1 MPNFAPG
8 MHPRNSLSLPSLL
21 LALGLLCA
29 SVELFAQTGNR
40 DQYLTFRDSLNI
52 FRDGDR
58 LFIRHVVAPGQTL
71 FSLARFYGLE
81 LEEFLYYNPAFK
93 DRLPAIMDTVHIPIP
108 KKAILPYRYPD
119 YARWKVAPLFYTAQK
134 GETLYQIARRTFG
147 VPVDSLLHHNPL
159 QSEQLQPGD
168 VLFIGWLSTKGIPDS
183 IRQFTGHP
191 LWGRSHRLRSQYM
204 QQRKLSTEHQQ
215 QGYGNLIL
223 SESTDQELVILHN
236 EAPLNSVVAL
246 KNPLNNRIVFARI
259 IGQIPPGTYPPGTV
273 VVTSQ
278 TVARMLA
285 VKDDRYFIRIKYL
298 TP

>member
-1 MPNFAPG
+1 MY
-8 MHPRNSLSLPSLL
+8 PRNPHHPISALLILSL
-21 LALGLLCA
+21 LAA
-29 SVELFAQTGNR
+29 SFALSAQTGNR
-40 DQYLTFRDSLNI
+40 DQYLTFRDTLSI
-52 FRDGDR
+52 FRDADR

-81 LEEFLYYNPAFK
+81 LDEFLYYNPAFK
-93 DRLPAIMDTVHIPIP
+93 DRLPAIADTLQIPVP

-119 YARWKVAPLFYTAQK
+119 YARWKVAPLYYTAQK

-147 VPVDSLLHHNPL
+147 VPVDSMLHYNPL

-168 VLFIGWLSTKGIPDS
+168 VLFVGWLSTKGIPDS

-204 QQRKLSTEHQQ
+204 QQRKLSTEQQQ
-215 QGYGNLIL
+215 QGYGTRIQ
-223 SESTDQELVILHN
+223 SESVDEELVVLHN
-236 EAPLNSVVAL
+236 EAPLNSVVAM
-246 KNPLNNRIVFARI
+246 KNPLNNRVVFARV

-285 VKDDRYFIRIKYL
+285 VKDDRYFIRIKFL